1 MKNFI
6 ICISIAFVLI
16 LSASCKKVL
25 DAQDDGRISF
35 DVIFS
40 NQYKIAAYYNT
51 CYSTIVG
58 PSLGTAA
65 YSDEAQDAAFY
76 TNAGIRAWYFGTITA
91 SNHSGNPFGGDPWGT
106 IYSYIRKC
114 NVFLKNIH
122 KETAGLLDEQKQ
134 GYIAE
139 MHALRAYYYWHLAKR
154 YGGVPLFDEAL
165 GADHDYSADK
175 RATFS
180 ETVRFILADCEKALQ
195 GPDTQLGYPWGYYDR
210 MKGRINKATVCAIM
224 SEAATYVVSPLWND
238 GTISNAEAT
247 AINGRALSLLLANGY
262 ELFKT
267 TDAASQ
273 NAYGYYFITRDDTRA
288 VDKETIY
295 RGAGQLNMWG
305 GNGLPTTSGQ
315 TGAGPCP
322 SQNMIDSYEM
332 AASGEPVILGYSDAD
347 KLLPILNPGSGYDP
361 QNPYDGR
368 DPRFYSSIYYNG
380 ALRYLHQPNGK
391 RIETYV
397 GGLEGIREENFRY
410 SPTGYYMR
418 KYSHYASLN
427 NSNSDGTM
435 RMFRLAEVYLNFA
448 ETANQSHG
456 ADVKVNIGTGL
467 QMSAVDAVNTVRN
480 RAGMPDFPVGMSKPD
495 FEKKYRNERRV
506 ELAFEGHRGFDLRRW
521 KILSQEEKVIT
532 GMKIVK
538 TANTFEYNRFKFQ
551 DRVNISDKMLIFP
564 INLTD
569 LYKIRENT
577 GANWQNPGWDY

>member
-1 MKNFI
+1 MKNFM
-6 ICISIAFVLI
+6 ICVSVLFVLI
-16 LSASCKKVL
+16 ASASCKKVL

-58 PSLGTAA
+58 PSLGSAA
-65 YSDEAQDAAFY
+65 YTDEAQDAAFY
-76 TNAGIRAWYFGTITA
+76 VNAGIGAWYAGTITTA
-91 SNHSGNPFGGDPWGT
+91 NHSGNQFGGDPWASL
-106 IYSYIRKC
+106 YSYIRKC

-139 MHALRAYYYWHLAKR
+139 MHALRAYYYWQLAKR

-165 GADHDYSADK
+165 GADHDYSSDK

-180 ETVRFILADCEKALQ
+180 ETVRFILADCEKALL
-195 GPDTQLGYPWGYYDR
+195 GPDTQLGYPWGNFER
-210 MKGRINKATVCAIM
+210 MNGRVNKGTVCAIM
-224 SEAATYVVSPLWND
+224 SQAVTYAVSPLWND
-238 GTISNAEAT
+238 GSISNAEAT
-247 AINGRALSLLLANGY
+247 AINGKALSLLLANGY

-267 TDAASQ
+267 TNPASQ
-273 NAYGYYFITRDDTRA
+273 NAYGYYFLTRDDTRA
-288 VDKETIY
+288 IDKETIY

-332 AASGEPVILGYSDAD
+332 VANGEPAILGYADAD
-347 KLLPILNPGSGYDP
+347 KLQPIPNPASGYDP
-361 QNPYDGR
+361 QNPYAGR
-368 DPRFYSSIYYNG
+368 DPRFEASIYYNG
-380 ALRYLHQPNGK
+380 TLRYLNLPNG
-391 RIETYV
+391 RQVETYV
-397 GGLEGIREENFRY
+397 GGAEGITEGNFRY
-410 SPTGYYMR
+410 TPTGYYMR
-418 KYSHYASLN
+418 KYSHFSSLN
-427 NSNSDGTM
+427 SSNSDGTM

-456 ADVKVNIGTGL
+456 ADVKVNIGSGL
-467 QMSAVDAVNTVRN
+467 QMSAADAVNAIRN
-480 RAGMPDFPVGMSKPD
+480 RAGMPDFPTGMSKSD

-506 ELAFEGHRGFDLRRW
+506 ELAFESHRPFDLRRW
-521 KILSQEEKVIT
+521 KILSQEETVIT

-538 TANTFEYNRFKFQ
+538 TGNVLTYNRIKFPN
-551 DRVNISDKMLIFP
+551 RANVSDKMLIFP
-564 INLTD
+564 INLGE
-569 LYKIRENT
+569 LYKIKENT